1 MASNAPSFHSDASI
15 EFDPGSVD
23 AKLPSDDT
31 ITRRYKISNTAWR
44 HHYNV
49 KLADDQQIY
58 RVRVSEFRPK
68 KPDLT
73 FHAGMDDSGPIVA
86 VAKFQHFSRGI
97 HIGLGDPQAP
107 SEMVWEDLTGQ
118 SKSHSKYRWEMEVP
132 TSTGPRRQSFLWKRT
147 HHVGLEGHTWTRLSN
162 RNYKLVD
169 EQSGNILAMFMTNV
183 ASYKESGML
192 QLHVDHGQ
200 QFDLMVLA
208 TVLSL
213 RVKCDELRPV
223 CSNCSKRMSSCR
235 YDSATS
241 LLWTNDELRPR
252 PRPNKS
258 GSEGPRESESTFSTT
273 ANSLRIL
280 GKLNGDDE
288 PQSVARLNLSN
299 LELMMHWCNS
309 TYKALSRHGITDAI
323 WQARVPE
330 EALSHP
336 FLMHGLLAL
345 SAIHLARTRDEV
357 KRAAYVS
364 VAVAHENQAL
374 AFFREQLSDINASN
388 AKAMFAFA
396 SVVVVYTFGFLHPS
410 HAPGTDDPWAC
421 INGILQVFTLTRGV
435 QQILNEATST
445 IRDSDWGALFQLDD
459 YDDVLP
465 DDERSALDRLHEVNH
480 VCKGQDPAH
489 DSTTYEHAIEN
500 LADLMA
506 AAHQGVT
513 SVRQACR
520 WAIRLKAE
528 FVQLLQEHQPLA
540 LIIVAYYC
548 AILHRLR
555 DIWFVDDWGIRVLKA
570 IWQVLDDQ
578 WRPLLDLPMV
588 GTFGDNSH

>member
-1 MASNAPSFHSDASI
+1 MA
-15 EFDPGSVD
+15 
-23 AKLPSDDT
+23 L
-31 ITRRYKISNTAWR
+31 RRPHRKSR
-44 HHYNV
+44 H
-49 KLADDQQIY
+49 
-58 RVRVSEFRPK
+58 
-68 KPDLT
+68 
-73 FHAGMDDSGPIVA
+73 GC
-86 VAKFQHFSRGI
+86 
-97 HIGLGDPQAP
+97 
-107 SEMVWEDLTGQ
+107 
-118 SKSHSKYRWEMEVP
+118 
-132 TSTGPRRQSFLWKRT
+132 
-147 HHVGLEGHTWTRLSN
+147 LECKHR
-162 RNYKLVD
+162 
-169 EQSGNILAMFMTNV
+169 
-183 ASYKESGML
+183 
-192 QLHVDHGQ
+192 
-200 QFDLMVLA
+200 
-208 TVLSL
+208 

-223 CSNCSKRMSSCR
+223 CSNCAKRMSQCK

-252 PRPNKS
+252 PRPNQS
-258 GSEGPRESESTFSTT
+258 GSEGPREAESTFSTT

-280 GKLNGDDE
+280 GKLNGDDK
-288 PQSVARLNLSN
+288 PQSVARLNLSD

-309 TYKALSRHGITDAI
+309 TYKALSRIGKTDVI

-364 VAVAHENQAL
+364 IAVAHEHQAL

-421 INGILQVFTLTRGV
+421 INGILQVFTLARGV
-435 QQILNEATST
+435 QQILDKATST
-445 IRDSDWGALFQLDD
+445 IRNSDWAALFQLDD

-465 DDERSALDRLHEVNH
+465 EDERLALDRLHEVNQ

-489 DSTTYEHAIEN
+489 DLTTYEHAIEN

-520 WAIRLKAE
+520 WAMRLRTE
-528 FVQLLQEHQPLA
+528 FLQLLQEHQPLA
-540 LIIVAYYC
+540 LVVVAYYC

-555 DIWFVDDWGIRVLKA
+555 DVWFVDDWGIRVLKA

-578 WRPLLDLPMV
+578 WRPLLDQPMV
-588 GTFGDNSH
+588 GTLGDKSV

>member
-1 MASNAPSFHSDASI
+1 MASYAPPSHSDAST
-15 EFDPGSVD
+15 ELDPGS
-23 AKLPSDDT
+23 L
-31 ITRRYKISNTAWR
+31 
-44 HHYNV
+44 
-49 KLADDQQIY
+49 Y

-73 FHAGMDDSGPIVA
+73 FHAGMDDSGPTVA

-97 HIGLGDPQAP
+97 HIGLGNPQAP
-107 SEMVWEDLTGQ
+107 SEMVWEELTGQ

-132 TSTGPRRQSFLWKRT
+132 TSSGPRRQSFLWKRT

-162 RNYKLVD
+162 RNYKLVE
-169 EQSGNILAMFMTNV
+169 EQSGNILAMFMSNV

-192 QLHVDHGQ
+192 QLYVDHGQ

-213 RVKCDELRPV
+213 YEKARRLKCDELRPV

-241 LLWTNDELRPR
+241 LLWTNDESRSR

-258 GSEGPRESESTFSTT
+258 GSEGPPGESESTFSTT

-288 PQSVARLNLSN
+288 PQSVACLNLSD

-309 TYKALSRHGITDAI
+309 TYKALSRHGKTDAI

-465 DDERSALDRLHEVNH
+465 DDERSALDRLHEMNH

-489 DSTTYEHAIEN
+489 NSITYEHAIEN

-540 LIIVAYYC
+540 LVIVAYYC